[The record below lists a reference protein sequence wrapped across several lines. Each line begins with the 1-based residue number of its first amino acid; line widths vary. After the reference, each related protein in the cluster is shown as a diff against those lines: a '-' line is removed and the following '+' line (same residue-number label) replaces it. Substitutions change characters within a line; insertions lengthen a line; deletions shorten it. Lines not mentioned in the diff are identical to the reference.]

1 MQIKITAE
9 GDAAG
14 LSHSRLHSLL
24 LPVPC
29 TGSTLS
35 AAAPASVATAAREAA
50 AAGGATDAAGGAGKA
65 TPTKAYDPSG
75 DGGRPTGES
84 PRAPTSDSDDGTE
97 TMHR

>member
-1 MQIKITAE
+1 MLGPDRSTPA
-9 GDAAG
+9 
-14 LSHSRLHSLL
+14 
-24 LPVPC
+24 C

-35 AAAPASVATAAREAA
+35 AAAPASVATAVREAF
-50 AAGGATDAAGGAGKA
+50 AAGGTADAAGGAGEA

-75 DGGRPTGES
+75 DGGRPTGDS

>member
-1 MQIKITAE
+1 MHIKATAD

-14 LSHSRLHSLL
+14 LSHSRLHSL

-35 AAAPASVATAAREAA
+35 AAAPASVATAAREAS
-50 AAGGATDAAGGAGKA
+50 AAGGAADAAGGPGEA